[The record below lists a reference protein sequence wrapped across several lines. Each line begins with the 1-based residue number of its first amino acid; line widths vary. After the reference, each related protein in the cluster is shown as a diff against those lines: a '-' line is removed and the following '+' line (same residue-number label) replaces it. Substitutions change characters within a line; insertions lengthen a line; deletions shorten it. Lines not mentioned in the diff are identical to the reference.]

1 MSNKKKIN
9 LKLIK
14 HISLTIINYVA
25 GSGGG
30 GGLAGE
36 DLEKVSGRYSIAS
49 SASGGGLA
57 RGAAEARLSLR
68 SVCFTENRR
77 IGAIAWPPPPPEPSL
92 RRLPSLL

>member
-14 HISLTIINYVA
+14 NISLTIINYVA

-36 DLEKVSGRYSIAS
+36 DLEQVPGRWSIAS

-68 SVCFTENRR
+68 SVCCIEIKLSRHQGKREKSCNINSGT
-77 IGAIAWPPPPPEPSL
+77 AA
-92 RRLPSLL
+92 